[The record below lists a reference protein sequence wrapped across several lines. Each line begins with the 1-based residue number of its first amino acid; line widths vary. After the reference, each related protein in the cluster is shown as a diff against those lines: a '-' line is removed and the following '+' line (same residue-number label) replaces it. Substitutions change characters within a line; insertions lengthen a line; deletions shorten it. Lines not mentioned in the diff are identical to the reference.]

1 MKFKATIQLNGK
13 TATGIE
19 VPAASIDALNAGK
32 RPAVAVK
39 VNAYEYRTA
48 VGVMGGRTL
57 LPFSAEHREK
67 SGLKAG
73 DAVTVELSLDTA
85 PREVIVPEDLKL
97 ALGKTAAAGE
107 AFDVLS
113 NSRQRA
119 ILTDLD
125 GAKTAA

>member
-19 VPAASIDALNAGK
+19 VPAAAIDALNAGK
-32 RPAVAVK
+32 RPAVVVK

-73 DAVTVELSLDTA
+73 ERSRSSSASTRRRARLSF
-85 PREVIVPEDLKL
+85 RRI
-97 ALGKTAAAGE
+97 
-107 AFDVLS
+107 
-113 NSRQRA
+113 
-119 ILTDLD
+119 
-125 GAKTAA
+125 